1 VSINSERPRRSPLG
15 ITLTVLAALFVAFS
29 IFAGFYTDWQWY
41 GSVGRTDVFTQQL
54 TIRAIL
60 FTSFTVLTALSLWG
74 AATLAYRSRPIN
86 LPSTPEEFALQKYR
100 ESLDPFR
107 RLVFIAGPIA
117 FGVLTGLSAASQWK
131 TFMLW
136 SNSTPF
142 GQVDPQFG
150 KDISFYAFEL
160 PFLRFFLGFGFTILI
175 ISLIANVVIHYIYG
189 GLRTS
194 ISQSTDSARRHLMFF
209 LGTLALLK
217 AGAYSI
223 DKYSLATKSDALI
236 TGLKYTDVNAV
247 VPAKTILTY
256 IALATAILFFI
267 AIFRKGWSLPF
278 IAFGAMLGASFVIG
292 GLYPSFVQQF
302 QVKPSELQREAP
314 YIQRNI
320 DSTLSAYGLED
331 VQFTDYAA
339 IDNPSLASLAEDA
352 GTLSNIRILDPALN
366 SPTFSQLQQIR
377 GFYAFPETLDVG
389 RYLIDGV
396 KRGTVIAVREVN
408 LDGLADDQR
417 NWFNDH
423 MVFTHG
429 YGVVAAYENTSE
441 ADGAPKFAESNI
453 PPSGKLDIDQPRIYF
468 GEQSPEY
475 SIVGSDGSQPPLEL
489 DFPDDKSENGQ
500 TNNTYSG
507 AGGVPIGSMIQ
518 RAIFAL
524 NYQETNILLSN
535 QIGSESKI
543 LYDRDPKTR
552 VAKVAPWLTLDGDPY
567 PAVIDGKV
575 QWIIDGYTTTNE
587 FPYAARISL
596 RDATAD
602 SVNTQFESIPLSAG
616 NINYIRNAVKATVD
630 AYDGTVNIYGWDEKD
645 PILQTWSKA
654 FPGVVQPKSAIP
666 AGVLE
671 HIRYPEDMFKVQRD
685 VLAKYH
691 VGDPQA
697 FYSGQDFWIVPDDP
711 TKPTVGQA
719 QPPYYLTL
727 QMPDQ
732 EAPTFSLTTTYA
744 PTKRQT
750 LAAFM
755 AVNADYGDDY
765 GTIRVL
771 QLPRNTTIPG
781 PRQVQNNFESDPE
794 VAKQLSLLRSGGSD
808 VVLGNLLSLPVG
820 GGLLYFEPVYVRA
833 SQGGGYPLLRKVLV
847 SFGSKV
853 AFEDDLETALKK
865 VFTGQTTIPVDPADP
880 EAPAAPVTT
889 PEQDLAKAIID
900 ANKAYNDGVAALAAG
915 DFAAY
920 GEAQDRLSE
929 ALDRATTAGSQIAG
943 ESLAPTPTPSPVAT
957 PDPTPSEPVS

>member
-1 VSINSERPRRSPLG
+1 M
-15 ITLTVLAALFVAFS
+15 VLAGLFVAFS
-29 IFAGFYTDWQWY
+29 IFAGYYTDWQWY

-54 TIRAIL
+54 IIRGVL
-60 FTSFTVLTALSLWG
+60 FTAFTALTALSLWIS
-74 AATLAYRSRPIN
+74 ATLAYRARPIIV
-86 LPSTPEEFALQKYR
+86 PTSPEEFALQKYR
-100 ESLDPFR
+100 ESLDSFR
-107 RLVFIAGPIA
+107 RVLFIGGPIA

-131 TFMLW
+131 TYLLW
-136 SNSTPF
+136 KNSTPF
-142 GQVDPQFG
+142 GQTDPQFG
-150 KDISFYAFEL
+150 KDISFYAFDL
-160 PFLRFFLGFGFTILI
+160 PFLKFFLGFGFTILI
-175 ISLIANVVIHYIYG
+175 ISLIVNVVVHYIYG
-189 GLRTS
+189 GLRAS
-194 ISQSTDSARRHLMFF
+194 FAQSTDSARRHLMFF

-223 DKYSLATKSDALI
+223 DKYSLATKSDSLI
-236 TGLKYTDVNAV
+236 TGLKYTDVNAI

-267 AIFRKGWSLPF
+267 SMFRSGWSLPF

-320 DSTLSAYGLED
+320 DSTRTAYGLDD
-331 VQFTDYAA
+331 VKFSDYAA

-352 GTLSNIRILDPALN
+352 GTLSNIRLLDPALI

-377 GFYAFPETLDVG
+377 GFYAFPDALDVD

-396 KRGTVIAVREVN
+396 KRGTVVAVREVN
-408 LDGLADDQR
+408 LGGLADDQR

-429 YGVVAAYENTSE
+429 YGVVAAYENTAES
-441 ADGAPKFAESNI
+441 DGAPKFAESNI
-453 PPSGKLDIDQPRIYF
+453 PPSGTLEIDQPRVYF
-468 GEQSPEY
+468 GEQSPAY
-475 SIVGSDGSQPPLEL
+475 SIVGADGSGEPLEL
-489 DFPDDKSENGQ
+489 DYPDDKSANGQ
-500 TNNTYSG
+500 TNNTYDG
-507 AGGVPIGSMIQ
+507 AGGVPVGNILQ
-518 RAIFAL
+518 RTIFAL
-524 NYQETNILLSN
+524 NYQEPNILLSN
-535 QIGSESKI
+535 QIGPDSKI

-567 PAVIDGKV
+567 PAVVDGKV
-575 QWIIDGYTTTNE
+575 QWIVDGYTTSND

-602 SVNTQFESIPLSAG
+602 SVNSQFESMPLSAG
-616 NINYIRNAVKATVD
+616 NITYIRNAVKATVD
-630 AYDGTVNIYGWDEKD
+630 AYDGTVTLYAWDETD
-645 PILQTWSKA
+645 PILQTWMKS
-654 FPGVVQPKSAIP
+654 FPGVVQPKSAMP
-666 AGVLE
+666 AGVLD

-691 VGDPQA
+691 VNDPQA
-697 FYSGQDFWIVPDDP
+697 FYSGQDFWIVPEDP
-711 TKPTVGQA
+711 TKPTVGQP

-732 EAPTFSLTTTYA
+732 DQPTFSLTTTYA

-755 AVNADYGDDY
+755 SVNSDHGDDY

-794 VAKQLSLLRSGGSD
+794 VSKQLSLLRSGGSE
-808 VVLGNLLSLPVG
+808 VQLGNLLSLPVG

-833 SQGGGYPLLRKVLV
+833 AQGEGYPLLRKVLV

-865 VFTGQTTIPVDPADP
+865 VFTGQTSIPTDPTDP
-880 EAPAAPVTT
+880 TAPEVPETT
-889 PEQDLAKAIID
+889 PEQDLAKAILD
-900 ANKAYNDGVAALAAG
+900 ANQAYNDGVAALAAG

-929 ALDRATTAGSQIAG
+929 ALQRATDAGGLIAG
-943 ESLAPTPTPSPVAT
+943 ENLAVTPTPTPVPSPSQPA
-957 PDPTPSEPVS
+957 S